1 MNKVTQPVVLLAFPF
16 RIFFLLTGFYAAL
29 SVVAWMSYLFGGL
42 PLPVGWSAIHWHG
55 HEMLFGFTT
64 AAIAGFLLTAM
75 CNWTGAAPLQGRA
88 LLALVLVWLA
98 GRAVMWTASWLPGW
112 LTAAVDMLFLPCLA
126 IYVARVL
133 LAHGNKRNLIMVVIL
148 AVLAVANGMMH
159 VGFLTGGTGWLS
171 LGQVTALNLITLMM
185 IVIGGRIIPLFTINW
200 LRNHGHDPAAVK
212 QSPALDRLAIIATA
226 LLIPADMITATAW
239 LAGLLALAAAAIH
252 GVRLAGW
259 SGWKTGPEPLLWI
272 LHLSYVWIILALLLK
287 GLAAFNLVAPTAWQH
302 AMGVG
307 AMGTLILGI
316 MTRVALGHTGR
327 PLTLPSMGV
336 VIYIAITLGALARVL
351 AALQFIDY
359 RIGLLVAAT
368 GWALAFCLFIFI
380 YWPILSQPRADG
392 RPG

>member
-1 MNKVTQPVVLLAFPF
+1 MNKVAQPVVLLAFPF
-16 RIFFLLTGFYAAL
+16 RIFFLLTGLYAAF

-98 GRAVMWTASWLPGW
+98 GRVVMWTAGWWPGW
-112 LTAAVDMLFLPCLA
+112 FTAGVDMLFLPCLA

-133 LAHGNKRNLIMVVIL
+133 LAHGNKRNLIMVIIL
-148 AVLAVANGMMH
+148 GVMTLANAMMH
-159 VGFLTGGTGWLS
+159 LGFLTGGTTWLN
-171 LGQVTALNLITLMM
+171 LGQVSAFNLITLMM

-212 QSPALDRLAIIATA
+212 QSPALDRLAIIVTA
-226 LLIPADMITATAW
+226 LLIPADLVTSAPW
-239 LAGLLALAAAAIH
+239 LAGTLALAAAAVH
-252 GVRLAGW
+252 GLRLAGW
-259 SGWKTGPEPLLWI
+259 SGWKTGREPLLWI
-272 LHLSYVWIILALLLK
+272 LHLSYAWIILALLLK
-287 GLAAFNLVAPTAWQH
+287 GAAAFNLVAPTAWQH
-302 AMGVG
+302 ALGVG
-307 AMGTLILGI
+307 GMGTLILGI

-327 PLTLPSMGV
+327 PLTLPPLGV
-336 VIYIAITLGALARVL
+336 VIYLAITLGAVARVL
-351 AALQFIDY
+351 AALQSIDY
-359 RIGLLVAAT
+359 RAGLFIAAF
-368 GWALAFCLFIFI
+368 GWTLAFSLFVFI